1 MDDNHY
7 NNPKDNNTPT
17 TADTNEQTN
26 NTVTKP
32 VSAFEMPA
40 DNKTDTASAQNT
52 LTGTSY
58 YSNPEN
64 FSTNY
69 YTDSTYNNLPEET
82 STGFAIASLVL
93 GILSIVTCS
102 CCGIGILLSILGII
116 FGCLQPKDSFG
127 NKPGMATA
135 GIITSSVGILFNILF
150 IALLALPAAISEL
163 TAFSNIF

>member
-1 MDDNHY
+1 MDENNY
-7 NNPKDNNTPT
+7 NNPKENNTPA
-17 TADTNEQTN
+17 TADAYEQTN

-32 VSAFEMPA
+32 VSAFDIPA
-40 DNKTDTASAQNT
+40 DNKTDTASAQNAQP
-52 LTGTSY
+52 GTSY
-58 YSNPEN
+58 YSNPED

-69 YTDSTYNNLPEET
+69 YTDNTSSNLLEET

-102 CCGIGILLSILGII
+102 CCGIGILLSILSII

-135 GIITSSVGILFNILF
+135 GIITSCVGILFNILF

-163 TAFSNIF
+163 TIFSDIF